1 MKELVLGKGWDER
14 LSVLA
19 QFMILWVY
27 NIIFP
32 LVLGFRL
39 ISETHT
45 KKRKGRQFYSI
56 RRLQKC
62 IIKFKSEGI
71 IKVKS

>member
-1 MKELVLGKGWDER
+1 MKELVLRKGWDER

-27 NIIFP
+27 NIILP

-39 ISETHT
+39 ISKTHTHT
-45 KKRKGRQFYSI
+45 KKGRNASFIASDGYKNALLNS
-56 RRLQKC
+56 RVRA
-62 IIKFKSEGI
+62 
-71 IKVKS
+71 